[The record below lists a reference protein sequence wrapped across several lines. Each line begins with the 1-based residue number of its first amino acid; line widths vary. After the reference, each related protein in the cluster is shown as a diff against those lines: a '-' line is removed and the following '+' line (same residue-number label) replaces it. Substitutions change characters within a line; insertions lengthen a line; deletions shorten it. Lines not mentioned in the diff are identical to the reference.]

1 MSEASPASP
10 TGNIY
15 DLGYRGYDGPR
26 FGRRYAFM
34 ALFTYS
40 LLSIWGIGRSWLAK
54 LFPWGLAVI
63 AAVPAFAQLAIA
75 AIAPAEF
82 DFVRPEE
89 YYGFVSIVLALF
101 CAVAAPDLIGR
112 DQRNRTLALYFSRAL
127 DRLDYGLAKLAA
139 LIVSLFLVLSVP
151 QVLLEL
157 GNGVAREDL
166 VAYFQD
172 NVDIIPPI
180 IASSALIAVFMASLT
195 LAISIHA
202 VRRAFAT
209 GAVIASFVILTSVGG
224 ILVNTIEG
232 AAQQYAILISV
243 LDIQEGLVYWLFSA
257 DVSPGSDLAIA
268 GLDGVYYLIAVLA
281 YTAVCLGVLYR
292 RITRMSV

>member
-89 YYGFVSIVLALF
+89 YYGFGSIVLALF

-292 RITRMSV
+292 RIMRMSV